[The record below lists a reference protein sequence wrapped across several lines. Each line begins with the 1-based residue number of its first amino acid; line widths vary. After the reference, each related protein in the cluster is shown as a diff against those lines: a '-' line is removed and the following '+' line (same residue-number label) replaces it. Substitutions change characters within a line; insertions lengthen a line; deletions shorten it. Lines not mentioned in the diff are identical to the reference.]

1 MKRRSAILLAGA
13 LLALLF
19 VTANLLVSRLVGG
32 RQLDATASGR
42 YTLTEES
49 LKTVA
54 ALRQPVTIRLYVS
67 EKLQSAWD
75 ELGAHAARTTA
86 FLARC
91 VLAAP
96 DKIRLEIRRIKPFS
110 DMEKQAVSEGMLPF
124 PENEEELYFGLKVIA
139 ADGRSALIPA
149 LKPERR
155 ALLESDLNRI
165 LHGLNGKSKS
175 AFFRRGCRFRRT
187 EKAAPSLLWR
197 RFCKNITK
205 CLKFRPAARLSL
217 RT

>member
-19 VTANLLVSRLVGG
+19 VIANLLVSRLVGG

-75 ELGAHAARTTA
+75 ELGAHAART
-86 FLARC
+86 RY
-91 VLAAP
+91 
-96 DKIRLEIRRIKPFS
+96 
-110 DMEKQAVSEGMLPF
+110 GW
-124 PENEEELYFGLKVIA
+124 
-139 ADGRSALIPA
+139 
-149 LKPERR
+149 
-155 ALLESDLNRI
+155 
-165 LHGLNGKSKS
+165 KS
-175 AFFRRGCRFRRT
+175 GG
-187 EKAAPSLLWR
+187 
-197 RFCKNITK
+197 
-205 CLKFRPAARLSL
+205 
-217 RT
+217 

>member
-19 VTANLLVSRLVGG
+19 VIANLLVSRLVGG

-110 DMEKQAVSEGMLPF
+110 DMEKQAVS
-124 PENEEELYFGLKVIA
+124 
-139 ADGRSALIPA
+139 
-149 LKPERR
+149 
-155 ALLESDLNRI
+155 
-165 LHGLNGKSKS
+165 
-175 AFFRRGCRFRRT
+175 
-187 EKAAPSLLWR
+187 
-197 RFCKNITK
+197 
-205 CLKFRPAARLSL
+205 
-217 RT
+217 

>member
-1 MKRRSAILLAGA
+1 MRQGGEDEAPERDTFGRRAAGFAFCHRQSARQPAG
-13 LLALLF
+13 
-19 VTANLLVSRLVGG
+19 RG

-110 DMEKQAVSEGMLPF
+110 DMENK
-124 PENEEELYFGLKVIA
+124 
-139 ADGRSALIPA
+139 R
-149 LKPERR
+149 
-155 ALLESDLNRI
+155 
-165 LHGLNGKSKS
+165 
-175 AFFRRGCRFRRT
+175 
-187 EKAAPSLLWR
+187 
-197 RFCKNITK
+197 
-205 CLKFRPAARLSL
+205 
-217 RT
+217 